1 MASSLLPAALRPAS
15 LRPASLLV
23 LALSVSSLGAWLCPA
38 LAKPFVRHLS
48 LQGVNVVVVASG
60 EGSVQQLSVR
70 PSRRGQAL
78 PVVRQ
83 EVDGQVIGAEMEDL
97 NGDGLP
103 ELFICVQSA
112 GSGSY
117 GTVLAWS
124 TPASGGLLPITLQDL
139 GTSDTKGYRGHD
151 QVAVV
156 RTSLVRRSPI

>member
-38 LAKPFVRHLS
+38 LAKPFVRSLS
-48 LQGVNVVVVASG
+48 LQGVNVVVASG
-60 EGSVQQLSVR
+60 EGSVHQLSVR

-83 EVDGQVIGAEMEDL
+83 EVDGQVVGAEMEDL

-124 TPASGGLLPITLQDL
+124 TPASCGLLPINLQDL

>member
-38 LAKPFVRHLS
+38 LAKPFVRSLS
-48 LQGVNVVVVASG
+48 LQGVNVVVASG
-60 EGSVQQLSVR
+60 EGSVHQLSVR

-97 NGDGLP
+97 NGDGLL

-124 TPASGGLLPITLQDL
+124 TPASGGLLPIHLQDL